1 MYIFK
6 DVPPPPPPPPIWL
19 LRWLICAGP
28 KRNFPFPHFI
38 LRLLKFGH
46 WTSRSGRNWWNQCFH
61 GTGIAYVMS
70 SNTVSQHKSHLCTF
84 VAFFTTKNSN
94 FHIFVVKCQ
103 VAIRIYDLVK
113 FSRIPGLEGGVG
125 GGGGVKPI
133 MAVLRFWE
141 HWLHQFLP
149 YLGLMKTVKWRKEIL
164 GSGMGPVITIK
175 WRIALWA

>member
-38 LRLLKFGH
+38 LRFLKFGH

-61 GTGIAYVMS
+61 STGIANNCVC
-70 SNTVSQHKSHLCTF
+70 VSKLT
-84 VAFFTTKNSN
+84 
-94 FHIFVVKCQ
+94 
-103 VAIRIYDLVK
+103 
-113 FSRIPGLEGGVG
+113 
-125 GGGGVKPI
+125 

-149 YLGLMKTVKWRKEIL
+149 IPGFDENSEMEEGDLGVRHGASHHHKVKDRLVSLKRPAILTCQGDIKKEFFFQIFICNSHNTHL
-164 GSGMGPVITIK
+164 KEYRSTENY
-175 WRIALWA
+175 

>member
-61 GTGIAYVMS
+61 STGIANHGSVTILRALVTSVSPLPGSDENSEMEEGDLGVRHGAS
-70 SNTVSQHKSHLCTF
+70 HHHKVKDRLVSLKRPAILTCQGDIKKEFFFQIFICNSHNTHL
-84 VAFFTTKNSN
+84 
-94 FHIFVVKCQ
+94 
-103 VAIRIYDLVK
+103 
-113 FSRIPGLEGGVG
+113 
-125 GGGGVKPI
+125 
-133 MAVLRFWE
+133 
-141 HWLHQFLP
+141 
-149 YLGLMKTVKWRKEIL
+149 KEYR
-164 GSGMGPVITIK
+164 STENY
-175 WRIALWA
+175 

>member
-61 GTGIAYVMS
+61 STGTAFLSTNHIYALLSHFSLPTIVIFTFLS
-70 SNTVSQHKSHLCTF
+70 SNVRSQF
-84 VAFFTTKNSN
+84 AFTTLSSSPE
-94 FHIFVVKCQ
+94 FQDWRV
-103 VAIRIYDLVK
+103 
-113 FSRIPGLEGGVG
+113 GVG
-125 GGGGVKPI
+125 RLSQPWQCYDFESIGYISFSLTWVWGKQWNGGRRSWGQAWGQSSP
-133 MAVLRFWE
+133 
-141 HWLHQFLP
+141 
-149 YLGLMKTVKWRKEIL
+149 
-164 GSGMGPVITIK
+164 
-175 WRIALWA
+175 

>member
-61 GTGIAYVMS
+61 STGTAFLSTNHIYALLSHFSLPKIGGAGIKSQSWQCCDFESIGYISFSLTWVWWKQWNGGRRSWGQAWGQS
-70 SNTVSQHKSHLCTF
+70 SPSSEGLPCEPKTACHPYMPRRHQKG
-84 VAFFTTKNSN
+84 
-94 FHIFVVKCQ
+94 IFLS
-103 VAIRIYDLVK
+103 DL
-113 FSRIPGLEGGVG
+113 
-125 GGGGVKPI
+125 
-133 MAVLRFWE
+133 
-141 HWLHQFLP
+141 
-149 YLGLMKTVKWRKEIL
+149 YLQLT
-164 GSGMGPVITIK
+164 
-175 WRIALWA
+175 